1 MKHIYYWLAS
11 IVVSISIISCNN
23 HNESPDEPY
32 TPQTY
37 AIQGKVE
44 KGPFIS
50 GSEISIQPMNAK
62 LQVFGDMY
70 RTTITDDIGNFVL
83 GSKEFA
89 APYAEFMANGYFF
102 NEIKGDLSDGTLT
115 LKALVDLQDN
125 TTVNVNVLTH
135 LKYTRVKNLITSGK
149 HFSEAN
155 LQAQQELLSAFGL
168 TAYGSKDVSSF
179 SITAGTDESAALI
192 ALSSLLLMDRTE
204 AAFTEYLYKL
214 SDDFGDDGC
223 FTKDMQEK
231 IAQDKQELVKH
242 ITDIKENIIDR
253 YTNLGVEICVKDLSH
268 FVDWDNDGVAG
279 NEVLKENDKLNIEKT
294 AIEIPNEGGSFSIK
308 IDSPIA
314 IYLEPQIGDID
325 DNNVSPEGNIST
337 DMMFSNIYEGYDD
350 SLFID
355 QEISCESILNNNTLS
370 ISVSALQSKIDKT
383 RTILLYDY
391 IGNIVGS
398 IELTQKGNFSVIPS
412 ETPRLG
418 ETAKQ
423 IVASIASRIATG
435 LSKYN
440 LIEQYYA
447 YNTTTNAVNTNVH
460 PDNAT
465 ISSAWSELY
474 NANSLLLQLKKA
486 DQERLNVYEHYCNII
501 QALCYSNL
509 IYGWG
514 DVPYIGSYDHLQFII
529 YEGGK
534 ARDPFYKILQVL
546 KDNLSTAIEHL
557 PEKKNES
564 LKDSNGF
571 FFFSKDVARV
581 LLANI
586 YMYEGNY
593 NDAQP
598 LLETVISN
606 GYYKLDASTD
616 FKPSTTTGDN
626 IDITESTEV
635 IFALLNNTNAGTRG
649 TTIMEAGVM
658 PYITLSDVYLS
669 LAECSYYLKDSNTAK
684 EYLQSVID
692 AKKLDISLNTLIM
705 DILAV
710 IKDIRERILLHSGT
724 YFAFLKRTGL
734 AEKVCGIKYHQLL
747 YPIPSQELQTNQFI
761 TQNDGY

>member
-11 IVVSISIISCNN
+11 IVVIISIISCNN

-204 AAFTEYLYKL
+204 AAFTEYLSKL
-214 SDDFGDDGC
+214 SADFGDDGC

-231 IAQDKQELVKH
+231 IAQDKKELVKQ
-242 ITDIKENIIDR
+242 IADIKENIIDR
-253 YTNLGVEICVKDLSH
+253 YTNLGVEISVKDLVH

-279 NEVLKENDKLNIEKT
+279 NEVLKENEKINIEKT
-294 AIEIPNEGGSFSIK
+294 AIEIPNEGGTFSIK
-308 IDSPIA
+308 IDSPIT
-314 IYLEPQIGDID
+314 IYLEPQIETTT
-325 DNNVSPEGNIST
+325 DNETPTESISPETMISL
-337 DMMFSNIYEGYDD
+337 NLYEGYDD

-355 QEISCESILNNNTLS
+355 QEISCESILKDNALS
-370 ISVSALQSKIDKT
+370 ITVSALQSKIDKT
-383 RTILLYDY
+383 RTITLYDY

-398 IELTQKGNFSVIPS
+398 IELTQKGNIIDIPIT
-412 ETPRLG
+412 EAPLLG
-418 ETAKQ
+418 EGAKQ
-423 IVASIASRIATG
+423 IVASISSNLAAG

-447 YNTTTNAVNTNVH
+447 YNTITNAVNTNVH

-546 KDNLSTAIEHL
+546 KDNLSTAIEHS

-616 FKPSTTTGDN
+616 FKPSTTTEDN

-669 LAECSYYLKDSNTAK
+669 LAECCYYLKDANTAK
-684 EYLQSVID
+684 TYIQDVID
-692 AKKLDISLNTLIM
+692 AKKLDVVPNMNMLIE
-705 DILAV
+705 

-734 AEKVCGIKYHQLL
+734 AEKVCGIEYHQLL
-747 YPIPSQELQTNQFI
+747 YPIPNQELQTNQFI

>member
-11 IVVSISIISCNN
+11 IVVIISIISCNN

-204 AAFTEYLYKL
+204 AAFTEYLSKL
-214 SDDFGDDGC
+214 SADFGDDGC

-231 IAQDKQELVKH
+231 IAQDKKELVKQ
-242 ITDIKENIIDR
+242 IADIKENIIDR
-253 YTNLGVEICVKDLSH
+253 YTNLGVEISVKDLVH

-279 NEVLKENDKLNIEKT
+279 NEVLKENEKINIEKT
-294 AIEIPNEGGSFSIK
+294 AIEIPNEGGTFSIK
-308 IDSPIA
+308 IDSPIT
-314 IYLEPQIGDID
+314 IYLEPQIETTT
-325 DNNVSPEGNIST
+325 DNETPTESISPETMISL
-337 DMMFSNIYEGYDD
+337 NLYEGYDD

-355 QEISCESILNNNTLS
+355 QEISCESILKDNALS
-370 ISVSALQSKIDKT
+370 ITVSALQSKIDKT
-383 RTILLYDY
+383 RTITLYDY

-398 IELTQKGNFSVIPS
+398 IELTQKGNIIDIPIT
-412 ETPRLG
+412 EAPLLG
-418 ETAKQ
+418 EGAKQ
-423 IVASIASRIATG
+423 IVASISSNLAAG

-447 YNTTTNAVNTNVH
+447 YNTITNAVNTNVH

-546 KDNLSTAIEHL
+546 KDNLSTAIEHS

-616 FKPSTTTGDN
+616 FKPSTTTEDN

-669 LAECSYYLKDSNTAK
+669 LAECCYYLKDANTAK
-684 EYLQSVID
+684 TYIQDVID
-692 AKKLDISLNTLIM
+692 AKKLDVVPNMNMLIE
-705 DILAV
+705 

-734 AEKVCGIKYHQLL
+734 AEKVCGIEYHQLL
-747 YPIPSQELQTNQFI
+747 YPIPSQEWQTNRFI